1 MTMTPAVRKLV
12 LTIHV
17 TLSVGWFGAIATF
30 LLLSIAGLFSQ
41 DAETVR
47 GVYLAMDLIGLLIII
62 PLSFAALATGLVQ
75 ALGSPWGLLRH
86 YWVVTKFLLTVLATA
101 LLLLHQYSAVAMAA
115 KRVLAAAAGTL
126 PSAGRFGTQLVVDA
140 SLALL
145 ALLTATTLAVYKPRG
160 LTNYGRR
167 KLRERSKSSRWV
179 ECDATDGAPSLGLK
193 ILLAV
198 LGAIVAAFMV
208 VHLAGLTGH
217 DHRHDADTS
226 AALCGAARPCGA
238 DAASAWAA

>member
-1 MTMTPAVRKLV
+1 MYTLARRATAMTMTPAVRKFV
-12 LTIHV
+12 LTTHV
-17 TLSVGWFGAIATF
+17 TLSVGWLGAVATF
-30 LLLSIAGLFSQ
+30 LVLSIAGLLSQ

-47 GVYLAMDLIGLLIII
+47 GAYVAMDLIGLLIII

-75 ALGSPWGLLRH
+75 ALAGPWGLLRH
-86 YWVVTKFLLTVLATA
+86 YWVVTKFLVTVLATA

-115 KRVLAAAAGTL
+115 KRVLATAAGTL
-126 PSAGRFGTQLVVDA
+126 PSAGRFGTQLVFDA

-160 LTNYGRR
+160 LTSYGRR
-167 KLRERSKSSRWV
+167 KLCERSKSSPWA
-179 ECDATDGAPSLGLK
+179 ESEPTDRAASLGLK

-198 LGAIVAAFMV
+198 LGAIVAAFII

-217 DHRHDADTS
+217 IA
-226 AALCGAARPCGA
+226 
-238 DAASAWAA
+238 